1 MKSIAVLTGGCPCG
15 AVRYEALDVNP
26 EYHACHCGTC
36 RRWGG
41 GPFLSVDA
49 ASSEFEN
56 EASILCYDSSE
67 WASRGSCADCGSS
80 LFYHFK
86 PEDRYVLC
94 AGSFD
99 DQSALVLAHEIYID
113 HKPAGYEFRGEQPVM
128 TEAEVLANYGASE

>member
-1 MKSIAVLTGGCPCG
+1 MADIETMTGGCLCG
-15 AVRYEALDVNP
+15 AVRYEARNVSP
-26 EYHACHCGTC
+26 HYHACHCGMC

-41 GPFLSVDA
+41 GPFLGVDA
-49 ASSEFEN
+49 ASVQFES
-56 EASILCYDSSE
+56 EASILRYSSSE
-67 WASRGSCADCGSS
+67 WAARGSCADCGSS

-99 DQSALVLAHEIYID
+99 DQSALVLANEIYID
-113 HKPAGYEFRGEQPVM
+113 HKPAGYEFGGEQPVM